1 MEINLFFYYLYS
13 MMNKTTKQGL
23 NYSLIGYFGFF
34 LGTISNI
41 FIFPYNW
48 QFYGKLRYILP
59 TAEMLLPIVV
69 FGVSYSNVK
78 FFNFFSR
85 EKKQQN
91 MLFLSLLFVLLNF
104 IFCSILFFVIANLF
118 SSVQKIELWKMKFVI
133 FPLTLMMALCSVFNK
148 YLSNFKKIAIPN
160 IFDNL
165 FPKFAN
171 ILAFTS
177 FCFLGFSEYSSLF
190 FLFSVFLSSL
200 ICYTFYTNKI
210 ETLHVDLST
219 QYIKNSEIWKPFLI
233 YGFFSFLGN
242 IGNYI
247 AVRIDNMMIGDFIGF
262 KENGIY
268 STILNMITLMTIP
281 QLGINTMFAPVI
293 NKCIEKE
300 KFNVLNKL
308 HQKTSLHLLS
318 IGLFFFSC
326 ILVGFPF
333 LTSII
338 KNGKD
343 ILNAKSV
350 LWILVPAIGFDLAT
364 GFNGHIISLS
374 KYYRFNI
381 FIILLLALMNILL
394 NLLFIT
400 KTNLGIQGV
409 AIATATSLT
418 LFNLIKI
425 VFNYI
430 KFKVFPFSLK
440 MISVILLCAFSIFI
454 TFLIPT
460 FKNNFLNLL
469 FKPMVLVLI
478 LFTFNFCF
486 NIYPIPWKKMILKIK
501 K

>member
-1 MEINLFFYYLYS
+1 
-13 MMNKTTKQGL
+13 MNKTTKQGL
-23 NYSLIGYFGFF
+23 NYSIIGYFGFF

-69 FGVSYSNVK
+69 FGVSYSNIK
-78 FFNFFSR
+78 FFNNFHQK
-85 EKKQQN
+85 KKQQN
-91 MLFLSLLFVLLNF
+91 MLSLSLLFVLLNF
-104 IFCSILFFVIANLF
+104 IFCIMLFLTISGIFPSI
-118 SSVQKIELWKMKFVI
+118 QKTAFWKMKFII
-133 FPLTLMMALCSVFNK
+133 FPLTLIMALCSVFNK

-171 ILAFTS
+171 ILAFTC

-200 ICYTFYTNKI
+200 ICYTFYTNRV
-210 ETLHVDLST
+210 ETLHIDLST
-219 QYIKNSEIWKPFLI
+219 QYIKSSKIWKPFLI

-247 AVRIDNMMIGDFIGF
+247 AVRIDNIMIGDFIGF

-268 STILNMITLMTIP
+268 STILNIITLMTIP
-281 QLGINTMFAPVI
+281 QLGINTMFAPII

-300 KFNVLNKL
+300 KLNALNKL

-318 IGLFFFSC
+318 IGLFFLAC

-343 ILNAKSV
+343 LLNSESV
-350 LWILVPAIGFDLAT
+350 LWILAPAIAFDLAT

-425 VFNYI
+425 IFNYI

-440 MISVILLCAFSIFI
+440 MLAVILSCTISTTM
-454 TFLIPT
+454 TFLVPD
-460 FKNNFLNLL
+460 FKNNFINLIT
-469 FKPMVLVLI
+469 KPIILI
-478 LFTFNFCF
+478 SILLALNFCF
-486 NIYPIPWKKMILKIK
+486 NLYPIPWKKILLKIK
-501 K
+501 KLHSHDI